1 MRGRRSASSRQR
13 GLGLMER
20 LMDAFEGDVDFI
32 LGGHHGH
39 AERDRLAHVGADDA
53 IVLREA
59 VEAGAKLSGLGFAA

>member
-1 MRGRRSASSRQR
+1 
-13 GLGLMER
+13 MER